1 MDEIPDDIEKAAE
14 QAQDRAIERCKVAKL
29 AAYEYPFCSGA
40 AKAVLDDE
48 IARALLAERE
58 AATKAERER
67 CKAEA
72 EKVQDR
78 DLLGASS
85 DYSAGHFV
93 ACGRILAAIRSGAR
107 P

>member
-1 MDEIPDDIEKAAE
+1 MDEIPEREIPEDIMQAVGKALGPADVRVNRGIY
-14 QAQDRAIERCKVAKL
+14 AATCLRVAW
-29 AAYEYPFCSGA
+29 
-40 AKAVLDDE
+40 
-48 IARALLAERE
+48 ALMAERE

>member
-1 MDEIPDDIEKAAE
+1 MDEIPDILDQLKAACFGHPHVRIPWPHRLLHAAIAEIE
-14 QAQDRAIERCKVAKL
+14 QLRA
-29 AAYEYPFCSGA
+29 
-40 AKAVLDDE
+40 
-48 IARALLAERE
+48 ALLAERE